1 MMEAALQAVLEN
13 AISFSPAGT
22 TVAVS
27 LSASTET
34 VELTVEDE
42 GPGIDVEK
50 IDRVFER
57 YFSLR
62 PDDGI
67 GSDRAVE
74 HSGLG
79 LWIVRRNVEAL
90 GGQVSAAN
98 RPDGGLSIRMF
109 LPRVVIH

>member
-1 MMEAALQAVLEN
+1 MSVMMPIAWALPRSASLV
-13 AISFSPAGT
+13 
-22 TVAVS
+22 TVAG
-27 LSASTET
+27 LMSTDT
-34 VELTVEDE
+34 S
-42 GPGIDVEK
+42 GIEAEK
-50 IDRVFER
+50 IDSVFER

-90 GGQVSAAN
+90 GGQVIAAN
-98 RPDGGLSIRMF
+98 RSGGGLSIRML
-109 LPRVVIH
+109 LPRFVIH